1 MAERPSSVDKLPQ
14 EVRDEIANLRGAGH
28 TIDEILAAL
37 RELHS
42 AEISRSALGRHIKS
56 MEEVGRDIRQ
66 SREIA
71 EMLVRNLGDEP
82 ESRMVQANIQLMHS
96 FIMKLIIGKED
107 EGREAIEAIKRDP
120 QSIMMLAKS
129 LDHLT
134 RSSKTDA
141 DFVAKVEAR
150 VEARIRTETEAR
162 LKTVVKE
169 KGMTAETASIIRN
182 RVLGMK
188 S

>member
-1 MAERPSSVDKLPQ
+1 MAERPSSIDKLPQ
-14 EVRDEIANLRGAGH
+14 EVRDEIASLRGAGH

-42 AEISRSALGRHIKS
+42 TEISRSALGRHIKT
-56 MEEVGRDIRQ
+56 MEEVGRDMRQ

-71 EMLVRNLGDEP
+71 EMLVRQLGDEP
-82 ESRMVQANIQLMHS
+82 ESRVVQANIQLMHS
-96 FIMKLIIGKED
+96 FMMKLFIGD
-107 EGREAIEAIKRDP
+107 DEAIREIKKDP
-120 QSIMMLAKS
+120 QSIMMMAKA

-150 VEARIRTETEAR
+150 VEARIRAETEAR

-169 KGMTAETASIIRN
+169 KGMTAETATIIRN

>member
-1 MAERPSSVDKLPQ
+1 VAERPSSIDKLPQ
-14 EVRDEIANLRGAGH
+14 EIRDEIASLRGAGH
-28 TIDEILAAL
+28 TIDEILASL

-42 AEISRSALGRHIKS
+42 AEISRSALGRHIKT

-71 EMLVRNLGDEP
+71 EMLVRQLGDEP
-82 ESRMVQANIQLMHS
+82 ESRVVQANIQLMHS
-96 FIMKLIIGKED
+96 FMMKLFIGD
-107 EGREAIEAIKRDP
+107 DEAIKAIRQDP
-120 QSIMMLAKS
+120 QSIMMMAKA

-150 VEARIRTETEAR
+150 VEARIRAETEAR

-169 KGMTAETASIIRN
+169 KGMTAETASVIRN

>member
-1 MAERPSSVDKLPQ
+1 MAERPSSIDKLPQ
-14 EVRDEIANLRGAGH
+14 EIRDEIAILRGAGH
-28 TIDEILAAL
+28 TIDEILASL

-42 AEISRSALGRHIKS
+42 AEISRSALGRHIKT
-56 MEEVGRDIRQ
+56 MEEVGRDMRQ

-71 EMLVRNLGDEP
+71 EMLVRQLGDEP
-82 ESRMVQANIQLMHS
+82 ESRVVQANIQLMHS
-96 FIMKLIIGKED
+96 FMMKLFIGD
-107 EGREAIEAIKRDP
+107 DEAIKEIRKSP
-120 QSIMMLAKS
+120 QSIMMMAKA

-150 VEARIRTETEAR
+150 VEARIRAEQEQR
-162 LKTVVKE
+162 LKEVVRE
-169 KGMTAETASIIRN
+169 KGLTAESQSIIRK

-188 S
+188 